1 MAIIDPLDMP
11 MGKTIVDPFEAQP
24 DVEAAKAVSTFDYIA
39 NQAKLGLTDSA
50 VLGQAILD
58 TFLIEPVTGLV
69 TGKGKKGGIGER
81 FSENVKRLQKTASE
95 LTGATTGMKAPGT
108 VSEIVG
114 GGSRMMTDPINYIG
128 VGPVMKTGAKLTDW
142 AAETL
147 AKTTGRA
154 GGLFTLG
161 TTAETGG
168 MLGEQVEKT
177 ITGETTGTGKAVGSL
192 SAAVL
197 GITPA
202 AAIEQA
208 VSGAG
213 NVAKQIYNKYKMVKT
228 DPASANEAYASG
240 AAKRLL
246 EKIAQD
252 LPADQKIDDIVTE
265 FNRISGIINKDK
277 VPLAVAMSDN
287 ALVKS
292 QIQKLAKENPQF
304 RQRVDLELQN
314 IATAIDDRSNF
325 LFGPR
330 YAPVTGAQGIDI
342 SNAYKRRQAIDDQI
356 ENLSSKF
363 VPTEKQ
369 TEIGKA
375 IENLVEVRRKTAAAE
390 ISPTYQKIID
400 DATAAKAELPS
411 DQVASIY
418 RFVEENNLRDIF
430 GRNTPI
436 DRQILS
442 RLSPTQEKSLNEL
455 GEEVAKDVFKPLSF
469 ENVDS
474 LKRAIN
480 EFQRERLTLD
490 ESRRINQLENFVND
504 ARKSIPG
511 DYSQRLA
518 DVDRV
523 FYEKVGIPFSAQG
536 IKDIDSKRYAEQVA
550 PVIIKNSS
558 SLNQF
563 LGAVGN
569 QGIPIANN
577 AVIAEVY
584 NKAIKNDVL
593 DSRAL
598 RNYIKQKSSVLEQ
611 LPETKSLL
619 NQALLDDGALRLAR
633 ANIDDAVKIAE
644 KKVADNFVISVKD
657 SNGVS
662 VPNYIEISN
671 KLFTDPNFFA
681 KITRDL
687 KDLDPATSKA
697 VYNSIRAE
705 IVNKARDF
713 PDGGLKFLADPKNSK
728 VINQMFGKGYQAS
741 VKDLVKLSDSI
752 RKANVDDI
760 SAVLMRAE
768 LDLVNKKLTELGI
781 PGLDAPFITSTFRD
795 RIASIPQ
802 KIVRLATRVNTA
814 QLKDATDKAIGDLLL
829 DKDGL
834 EKLMNVARTMDFKI
848 NNPTNFRKL
857 KDSLSS
863 VAPRYI
869 YGGAKE
875 AIMENI
881 QPEPSAPQ
889 PQLDFTLFQEQQ

>member
-11 MGKTIVDPFEAQP
+11 MGKTIVDPFEKQP
-24 DVEAAKAVSTFDYIA
+24 DVEAAKAVSTFEYIA

-81 FSENVKRLQKTASE
+81 FSENVKRLQRTATQI
-95 LTGATTGMKAPGT
+95 TGAQTGMKAPDT

-142 AAETL
+142 AAQTL
-147 AKTTGRA
+147 SNITGRA
-154 GGLFTLG
+154 GGLFGLG
-161 TTAETGG
+161 VTAETGG
-168 MLGEQVEKT
+168 IVGEQVEKAV
-177 ITGETTGTGKAVGSL
+177 TGETTGTGKAIGSL
-192 SAAVL
+192 GGAVAGIPSAAV
-197 GITPA
+197 
-202 AAIEQA
+202 IEQTI
-208 VSGAG
+208 SGTA
-213 NVAKQIYNKYKMVKT
+213 NVAKQLYDKYKMVKT
-228 DPASANEAYASG
+228 DPAAANEAYASG

-252 LPADQKIDDIVTE
+252 LPTDQKIEDIVKE
-265 FNRISGIINKDK
+265 FNRIGDVINKDK
-277 VPLAVAMSDN
+277 VPLAVAMADN

-292 QIQKLAKENPQF
+292 AVQKLSKENPQF

-314 IATAIDDRSNF
+314 LATAIDDRSN
-325 LFGPR
+325 LIFGPR
-330 YAPVTGAQGIDI
+330 YAPVTGAAGIDI
-342 SNAYKRRQAIDDQI
+342 RNAYKRRQAIDDQI

-369 TEIGKA
+369 ADIGKA
-375 IENLVEVRRKTAAAE
+375 IENLVEARRKTAAAE
-390 ISPTYQKIID
+390 ISPLYQNVIKEAT
-400 DATAAKAELPS
+400 DAGITLPME
-411 DQVASIY
+411 QVENIY
-418 RFVEENNLRDIF
+418 RFVEANNLRDIF

-436 DRQILS
+436 DRKIISNLA
-442 RLSPTQEKSLNEL
+442 PEKVTRTNAL
-455 GEEVAKDVFKPLSF
+455 GEEVVEDVFKPLSF

-490 ESRRINQLENFVND
+490 ESRKINQLERFVNES
-504 ARKSIPG
+504 RQSIPG

-518 DVDRV
+518 DIDRQ
-523 FYEKVGIPFSAQG
+523 FYEKIGVPFSAQG

-550 PVIIKNSS
+550 PVIVKNSS

-563 LGAVGN
+563 LNAVGD

-577 AVIAEVY
+577 AVISEVY
-584 NKAIKNDVL
+584 SKAIKNDVL
-593 DSRAL
+593 DPRAL
-598 RNYIKQKSSVLEQ
+598 RSYIKQKETVLEQ
-611 LPETKSLL
+611 LPETRALL
-619 NQALLDDGALRLAR
+619 NQALIDDSVLKLAR
-633 ANIDDAVKIAE
+633 ANIEDAVKVAE
-644 KKVADNFVISVKD
+644 KRVADNFVISVKD

-662 VPNYIEISN
+662 VPNYTEIAN
-671 KLFTDPNFFA
+671 KLFSDPNFFA
-681 KITRDL
+681 KITKDL

-713 PDGGLKFLADPKNSK
+713 PDGGLKFLSDPKNSK

-741 VKDLVKLSDSI
+741 VRDLIKLSDAV

-834 EKLMNVARTMDFKI
+834 DKLSNVAKTMDFKI
-848 NNPTNFRKL
+848 NNPASFRKV

-863 VAPRYI
+863 IAPRYM
-869 YGGAKE
+869 YGGTKE
-875 AIMENI
+875 AIMENV
-881 QPEPSAPQ
+881 EPQ
-889 PQLDFTLFQEQQ
+889 PAIQEPNLEFQLFEEQR